1 MMDHVYEGEY
11 TGGFHPIYILAIL
24 YVIGIYTFPFV
35 FFAVNDQLAEAA
47 SQAEA
52 VVHYWPLL
60 LPAIMGLVNLITVIL
75 TNNKIHRFHLLN
87 CTVMIKYSLIPFYI
101 IGGLCILIS
110 LLLMFSPVVI
120 MIFVGP
126 MIAFWFSVFGW
137 MAMVGGAPYALA
149 YITRSRRSGVH
160 GRILSVIAGIL
171 QFFFTVDVISI
182 MVLSW
187 KEGRWRKLTVGI
199 LAVLILAILAT
210 LILLG
215 IVIANALKG

>member
-11 TGGFHPIYILAIL
+11 TRGFHPIYILAIL
-24 YVIGIYTFPFV
+24 YVIGVYAFPFV
-35 FFAVNDQLAEAA
+35 FFAVNDQLTEAA
-47 SQAEA
+47 SQEEA
-52 VVHYWPLL
+52 VVQYWPLL

-75 TNNKIHRFHLLN
+75 TSNKIHRFFFLN
-87 CTVMIKYSLIPFYI
+87 CTVMIKYCLIPFYI

-110 LLLMFSPVVI
+110 LILMFSPVVI

-126 MIAFWFSVFGW
+126 TIATVFSVLGW
-137 MAMVGGAPYALA
+137 MAVVGGAPYALA
-149 YITRSRRSGVH
+149 YIIRSRRSGVH

-215 IVIANALKG
+215 IVIVNALR